1 MCRPGSGRP
10 GGRPLRASTVKCSVG
25 AAAHIGPA
33 APALKISVGR
43 DAHIAPHGRR
53 RGFPRPAR
61 PARRRGGTDR
71 RTGDVGHWL
80 AMTGF
85 LQGVLCAA
93 GHTGPALQK
102 YFAKQGPCALPWV
115 RERNPPVTALPC
127 QPPLG
132 RGPWGRGCGLPQP
145 VTQYR
150 KCVERND
157 VGIGPYEVFTDRIS

>member
-1 MCRPGSGRP
+1 MRRDTRVPPYRNTLQSRARMPCRVGAACR
-10 GGRPLRASTVKCSVG
+10 GGRPCPPGAVDFHKVRRAACPHAAVMVRWLSGGGLRA
-25 AAAHIGPA
+25 
-33 APALKISVGR
+33 
-43 DAHIAPHGRR
+43 
-53 RGFPRPAR
+53 AR
-61 PARRRGGTDR
+61 PTGG
-71 RTGDVGHWL
+71 
-80 AMTGF
+80 
-85 LQGVLCAA
+85 LQEVRCAA